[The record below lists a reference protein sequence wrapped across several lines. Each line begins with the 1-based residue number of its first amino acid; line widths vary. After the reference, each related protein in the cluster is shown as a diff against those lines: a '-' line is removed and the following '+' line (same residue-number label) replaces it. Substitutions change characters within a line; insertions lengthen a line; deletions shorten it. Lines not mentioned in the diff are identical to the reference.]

1 MLFGRGGVNMGN
13 RERSGSGDRSDW
25 RFRLAEMAG
34 GGAGMA
40 VALLVG
46 AFVDLGGFW
55 PGLIAVALAIVVGI
69 LLGRFVG
76 GLLFPPSSGGP
87 PDHSLHA

>member
-13 RERSGSGDRSDW
+13 GKQSGSGGRSDW
-25 RFRLAEMAG
+25 RFRLTVAVG

-40 VALLVG
+40 VGLLVG

-55 PGLIAVALAIVVGI
+55 PGLIAVAVLIVVGI
-69 LLGRFVG
+69 LLGRFMG
-76 GLLFPPSSGGP
+76 GFLFPPSSADP
-87 PDHSLHA
+87 PDHPPHA